1 MGEEEWAPGQSC
13 NMLGDRMGFGFSCFP
28 FSGAISFVFLYSW
41 YVRSPHYDRL
51 GGSGRKGIWY
61 IETPNAAAMALR
73 DACSGIQIRDHTLP
87 AQATGRAKMGVEVT
101 RE

>member
-41 YVRSPHYDRL
+41 NVWSPHYDRL
-51 GGSGRKGIWY
+51 GRSGALSRQAGRFGEDKVNKQLLPLLRQRRSRCHGPSGR
-61 IETPNAAAMALR
+61 M
-73 DACSGIQIRDHTLP
+73 
-87 AQATGRAKMGVEVT
+87 
-101 RE
+101 